1 MSGPATQ
8 ALPRHE
14 QWEVT
19 GPDPVLLVLFGA
31 IILLGLM
38 MVFSATV
45 SNDHQ
50 LAHSNFTHLLMQIL
64 FLIAGLAVCITVS
77 LFSLSSWQFYSKP
90 LLIFGFALLACVL
103 IPGIG
108 ISVNGSQRWLPLGPV
123 HMQPSELMKLV
134 MIIYTAS
141 FLVRQGERVKEFKVG
156 IVSIGLIITLM
167 AILLLLEPD
176 FGSTVVITA
185 TVIAML
191 FLGGVRITHFMLVLG
206 VGVSLFAAL
215 AMTSSYRL
223 QRILSFMDPFSDP
236 FNSGFQLVQAL
247 IAIGR
252 GEWFGVGLG
261 NSIQK
266 LFYLPHAHNDFLL
279 AVIGE
284 ELGFLGLTAV
294 LVLFALLILRIFR
307 LARLAERSGRMFE
320 ARVAQGI
327 GLLLAFQSIINIGVN
342 LGVLPTKGL
351 TLPFMSYGGSS
362 LVANCL
368 LMGVLFAIDREVR
381 QEPGGER

>member
-1 MSGPATQ
+1 MSGPVTQ
-8 ALPRHE
+8 ALPRQE

-19 GPDPVLLVLFGA
+19 GPDPVLMVLFGSIMLFGMA
-31 IILLGLM
+31 

-50 LAHSNFTHLLMQIL
+50 LAHSNFNHLLMQAMYL
-64 FLIAGLAVCITVS
+64 MVGLAVGISVS
-77 LFSLSSWQFYSKP
+77 LFSLSTWQYYSKF
-90 LLIFGFALLACVL
+90 LLFFGFLLLAIVL
-103 IPGIG
+103 IPGVG

-123 HMQPSELMKLV
+123 RMQPSEIMKLV

-141 FLVRQGERVKEFKVG
+141 FLVRQGEKVKEFKVG
-156 IVSIGLIITLM
+156 ILSMGLIVTLM
-167 AILLLLEPD
+167 ATLLLLEPD
-176 FGSTVVITA
+176 FGSTVVIAA
-185 TVIAML
+185 TVIGMM
-191 FLGGVRITHFMLVLG
+191 FLGGVRMTHFMLVLG

-215 AMTSSYRL
+215 ALTSTYRL

-284 ELGFLGLTAV
+284 ELGFLGLATV
-294 LVLFALLILRIFR
+294 IILFALLVLRIFR

-327 GLLLAFQSIINIGVN
+327 GLLLAFQAIINIGVN

>member
-1 MSGPATQ
+1 MSGTVTQ

-19 GPDPVLLVLFGA
+19 GPDPVLLALFGSIMA
-31 IILLGLM
+31 FGLI

-45 SNDHQ
+45 SNDHALASSNFKHVILQ
-50 LAHSNFTHLLMQIL
+50 LAYLVAGLCAAIAVSLLPLSFWNHYSKHLL
-64 FLIAGLAVCITVS
+64 FL
-77 LFSLSSWQFYSKP
+77 
-90 LLIFGFALLACVL
+90 GFALLLIVL

-108 ISVNGSQRWLPLGPV
+108 ISVNGSQRWLPLGPIR
-123 HMQPSELMKLV
+123 MQPSELMKLFIV
-134 MIIYTAS
+134 VYTAG
-141 FLVRQGERVKEFKVG
+141 FLVRQGERVKEFKIG
-156 IVSIGLIITLM
+156 ILSMGLVIITTGV
-167 AILLLLEPD
+167 LLLLEPD
-176 FGSTVVITA
+176 FGSTVVIAA
-185 TVIAML
+185 TVIAMM
-191 FLGGVRITHFMLVLG
+191 FLGGVKVTHFLLCLG
-206 VGVSLFAAL
+206 IGFGSFAVL
-215 AMTSSYRL
+215 AMTSPYRL
-223 QRILSFMDPFSDP
+223 QRVMSFMDPFSDP

-252 GEWFGVGLG
+252 GEWLGVGLG

-284 ELGFLGLTAV
+284 ELGFIGLLT
-294 LVLFALLILRIFR
+294 LIVLFAMLISRILR
-307 LARLAERSGRMFE
+307 LALLAERSGRMFE

-327 GLLLAFQSIINIGVN
+327 GLLLAIQAIINIGVN

-381 QEPGGER
+381 QKPGGEQ

>member
-1 MSGPATQ
+1 MSGTVTQ

-19 GPDPVLLVLFGA
+19 GPDPVLIVLFGSIMA
-31 IILLGLM
+31 FGLM

-45 SNDHQ
+45 SNDYALASSNFKHAIMQ
-50 LAHSNFTHLLMQIL
+50 LAYLVIGVCAA
-64 FLIAGLAVCITVS
+64 IAVS
-77 LFSLSSWQFYSKP
+77 LFPLSSWRYYSKH
-90 LLIFGFALLACVL
+90 LLFFGFLLLVIVL

-123 HMQPSELMKLV
+123 RMQPSELMKLI
-134 MIIYTAS
+134 MIVYTAG

-156 IVSIGLIITLM
+156 ILSMGLVIAVMGTLLM
-167 AILLLLEPD
+167 LEPD

-191 FLGGVRITHFMLVLG
+191 FLGGVKIVHFLLCLG
-206 VGVSLFAAL
+206 LGFGSFAIL
-215 AMTSSYRL
+215 AMTSPYRL
-223 QRILSFMDPFSDP
+223 QRVMSFMDPFSDP

-247 IAIGR
+247 IAVGR

-284 ELGFLGLTAV
+284 ELGFTGL
-294 LVLFALLILRIFR
+294 LVLIVLFGMLISRILR
-307 LARLAERSGRMFE
+307 LALLAERSGRMFE

-327 GLLLAFQSIINIGVN
+327 GLLLAFQTIINIGVN

-362 LVANCL
+362 LIANCL

-381 QEPGGER
+381 QNPGGEQ

>member
-1 MSGPATQ
+1 MSGTVTQ

-19 GPDPVLLVLFGA
+19 GPDPVLLALFGSIMA
-31 IILLGLM
+31 FGLM

-45 SNDHQ
+45 SNDHA
-50 LAHSNFTHLLMQIL
+50 LASSNFKHVMMQLVFLL
-64 FLIAGLAVCITVS
+64 AGLMTAIMVS
-77 LFSLSSWQFYSKP
+77 LFPLSSWQNYSKH
-90 LLIFGFALLACVL
+90 LLFLGFFLLVIVL

-123 HMQPSELMKLV
+123 RMQPSELIKLI
-134 MIIYTAS
+134 MIVYTAS
-141 FLVRQGERVKEFKVG
+141 FLVRQGERIKEFKVG
-156 IVSIGLIITLM
+156 ILSMALIIAVFGT
-167 AILLLLEPD
+167 LLLLEPD
-176 FGSTVVITA
+176 FGTTVVVTA
-185 TVIAML
+185 TVITMM
-191 FLGGVRITHFMLVLG
+191 FLGGVRVAHFLLCLG
-206 VGVSLFAAL
+206 VGVGLFAVL

-223 QRILSFMDPFSDP
+223 QRIMSFMDPFSDP

-284 ELGFLGLTAV
+284 ELGFLGLFV
-294 LVLFALLILRIFR
+294 LIVLFAMLISRVFR
-307 LARLAERSGRMFE
+307 LALLAERSGRMFA

-327 GLLLAFQSIINIGVN
+327 GLLLAFQAIINIGVN

-362 LVANCL
+362 LVANCM

-381 QEPGGER
+381 QKPGGEQ

>member
-1 MSGPATQ
+1 MNGTVTQ

-19 GPDPVLLVLFGA
+19 GPDPILLALFGSIMA
-31 IILLGLM
+31 FGLM

-45 SNDHQ
+45 SNDHALASSNFKHVMMQ
-50 LAHSNFTHLLMQIL
+50 LAY
-64 FLIAGLAVCITVS
+64 LIAGLITAIVVS
-77 LFSLSSWQFYSKP
+77 LFPLSSWRQYSKH
-90 LLIFGFALLACVL
+90 LLFLGFLLLALVL

-108 ISVNGSQRWLPLGPV
+108 ISVNGSTRWLPLGPIR
-123 HMQPSELMKLV
+123 MQPSELMKLI
-134 MIIYTAS
+134 MIIYTAG

-156 IVSIGLIITLM
+156 ILSMALVITVTGT
-167 AILLLLEPD
+167 LLLLEPD

-191 FLGGVRITHFMLVLG
+191 FLGGVRITHFLLCMG
-206 VGVSLFAAL
+206 VGVGLFAVL

-223 QRILSFMDPFSDP
+223 QRIMSFMDPFSDP

-284 ELGFLGLTAV
+284 ELGFVGL
-294 LVLFALLILRIFR
+294 LILIVLFAMLISRIFR
-307 LARLAERSGRMFE
+307 LALLAERSGRMFE

-327 GLLLAFQSIINIGVN
+327 GLLLAFQAIINIGVN

-381 QEPGGER
+381 QKPGGDQ

>member
-1 MSGPATQ
+1 MSGTVTQ

-19 GPDPVLLVLFGA
+19 GPDPVLLVLFGSIMA
-31 IILLGLM
+31 FGLM

-45 SNDHQ
+45 SNDHALASSNFNHVAMQ
-50 LAHSNFTHLLMQIL
+50 LAY
-64 FLIAGLAVCITVS
+64 LIAGVCVAIAVS
-77 LFSLSSWQFYSKP
+77 LFSLSSWQRYSKH
-90 LLIFGFALLACVL
+90 LLFLGILLLVIVL

-108 ISVNGSQRWLPLGPV
+108 ISVNGSQRWLPLGPIR
-123 HMQPSELMKLV
+123 MQPSELMKLI
-134 MIIYTAS
+134 MIVYTAG

-156 IVSIGLIITLM
+156 ILSM
-167 AILLLLEPD
+167 ALVIAVTGVLLLMEPD
-176 FGSTVVITA
+176 FGSTVVIA
-185 TVIAML
+185 VTVITMM
-191 FLGGVRITHFMLVLG
+191 FLGGVKVLHFLLCIALG
-206 VGVSLFAAL
+206 VGLFALL
-215 AMTSSYRL
+215 AVTSPYRL
-223 QRILSFMDPFSDP
+223 QRVMSFMDPFSDP

-252 GEWFGVGLG
+252 GELFGVGLG

-284 ELGFLGLTAV
+284 ELGFIGLLV
-294 LVLFALLILRIFR
+294 LIVLFAMLISRIFR
-307 LARLAERSGRMFE
+307 LALLAERSGRMFE

-327 GLLLAFQSIINIGVN
+327 GLLLAFQAIINIGVN

-362 LVANCL
+362 LIANCL

-381 QEPGGER
+381 QKPGGEQ

>member
-14 QWEVT
+14 QWEIT
-19 GPDPVLLVLFGA
+19 GPDPVLLVLFGS
-31 IILLGLM
+31 IILLGLT

-50 LAHSNFTHLLMQIL
+50 MAHSNFIHLLMQAVYL
-64 FLIAGLAVCITVS
+64 LVGLGVCITVS
-77 LFSLSSWQFYSKP
+77 LFSLSTWQFYSKP
-90 LLIFGFALLACVL
+90 LLIFGFALLAIVL
-103 IPGIG
+103 IPGVG

-123 HMQPSELMKLV
+123 RMQPSEIMKLV

-156 IVSIGLIITLM
+156 IVSMGLIITLM

-185 TVIAML
+185 TVIGML
-191 FLGGVRITHFMLVLG
+191 FLGGVRMSHFMLVLG

-215 AMTSSYRL
+215 AMTSSYRM
-223 QRILSFMDPFSDP
+223 QRILSFTDPFADP

-284 ELGFLGLTAV
+284 ELGFLGLFV
-294 LVLFALLILRIFR
+294 ILLLFALLIWRIFR

-320 ARVAQGI
+320 ARVAQGV
-327 GLLLAFQSIINIGVN
+327 GLLLAFQAIINIGVN

-381 QEPGGER
+381 QAPGGER

>member
-1 MSGPATQ
+1 MSGTVTQ

-19 GPDPVLLVLFGA
+19 GPDPILLALFGSIMA
-31 IILLGLM
+31 FGLM

-45 SNDHQ
+45 SNDHA
-50 LAHSNFTHLLMQIL
+50 LASSNFTHVVMQL
-64 FLIAGLAVCITVS
+64 VYLVAGLITAIIVS
-77 LFSLSSWQFYSKP
+77 LFPLSIWREHSKH
-90 LLIFGFALLACVL
+90 LLFFGFLMLAIVL

-108 ISVNGSQRWLPLGPV
+108 VSVNGSQRWLPLGPIR
-123 HMQPSELMKLV
+123 MQPSELMKLI
-134 MIIYTAS
+134 MIIYTAG

-156 IVSIGLIITLM
+156 ILSM
-167 AILLLLEPD
+167 ALVIAVTGTLLLLEPD

-185 TVIAML
+185 TVIAMM
-191 FLGGVRITHFMLVLG
+191 FLGGVRIAHFILCLG
-206 VGVSLFAAL
+206 VGVGLFAVL
-215 AMTSSYRL
+215 AITSPYRL
-223 QRILSFMDPFSDP
+223 QRIMSFMDPFSDP

-247 IAIGR
+247 IAVGR
-252 GEWFGVGLG
+252 GEWLGVGLG

-284 ELGFLGLTAV
+284 ELGFIGL
-294 LVLFALLILRIFR
+294 LLLIVLFAMLISRIFR
-307 LARLAERSGRMFE
+307 LAMLAERSGRMFE

-327 GLLLAFQSIINIGVN
+327 GLLLAFQAIINIGVN

-381 QEPGGER
+381 QKPGGEQ

>member
-1 MSGPATQ
+1 MSGPVTQ

-19 GPDPVLLVLFGA
+19 GPDPVLLMLFGS
-31 IILLGLM
+31 IIVFGLT

-45 SNDHQ
+45 SHDHE
-50 LAHSNFTHLLMQIL
+50 LASSNFRHVISQFL
-64 FLIAGLAVCITVS
+64 FLSVGLVTAITVS
-77 LFSLSSWQFYSKP
+77 LFSISSWQNYSKL
-90 LLIFGFALLACVL
+90 LLIGGFVLLVLVL
-103 IPGIG
+103 IPGVG
-108 ISVNGSQRWLPLGPV
+108 VSVNGSQRWLPLGPV
-123 HMQPSELMKLV
+123 RMQPSELMKLI

-141 FLVRQGERVKEFKVG
+141 FLVRHGDRVKEFKVG
-156 IVSIGLIITLM
+156 ILSIGMIILFM
-167 AILLLLEPD
+167 GVLLLLEPD

-185 TVIAML
+185 TVIGMM
-191 FLGGVRITHFMLVLG
+191 FLGGVRILHFFLCLSFG
-206 VGVSLFAAL
+206 VAVFAAL

-223 QRILSFMDPFSDP
+223 QRIMSFMDPFSDP

-284 ELGFLGLTAV
+284 ELGFVGLAV
-294 LVLFALLILRIFR
+294 LLFLFAMLISRIFR
-307 LARLAERSGRMFE
+307 LAQLAERSGRMFE

-327 GLLLAFQSIINIGVN
+327 GLLLGFQAIINIGVN
-342 LGVLPTKGL
+342 LGALPTKGL

-368 LMGVLFAIDREVR
+368 LMGVLFAIDRQVR
-381 QEPGGER
+381 QNPGGEQ

>member
-1 MSGPATQ
+1 M
-8 ALPRHE
+8 
-14 QWEVT
+14 
-19 GPDPVLLVLFGA
+19 
-31 IILLGLM
+31 LLGLT

-45 SNDHQ
+45 SNDHE
-50 LAHSNFTHLLMQIL
+50 LASSNFNHLLMQL
-64 FLIAGLAVCITVS
+64 FFLMVGLAVGISVS
-77 LFSLSSWQFYSKP
+77 LLSLSVWHYYSKL
-90 LLIFGFALLACVL
+90 LLIFGFVLLAIVL
-103 IPGIG
+103 IPGVG
-108 ISVNGSQRWLPLGPV
+108 ISVNGSQRWLPLGPIR
-123 HMQPSELMKLV
+123 MQPSEIMKLI
-134 MIIYTAS
+134 MIVYTAS
-141 FLVRQGERVKEFKVG
+141 FLVRQGDRVKEFKVG
-156 IVSIGLIITLM
+156 IVSMGLIIALM
-167 AILLLLEPD
+167 AILLLFEPD
-176 FGSTVVITA
+176 FGSTVVIAA
-185 TVIAML
+185 TVIGMM
-191 FLGGVRITHFMLVLG
+191 FLGGVRITHFMLVLA

-294 LVLFALLILRIFR
+294 IILFALLILRIFR
-307 LARLAERSGRMFE
+307 LARLAERSGRMFA

-327 GLLLAFQSIINIGVN
+327 GLLLAIQAIINIGVN

>member
-1 MSGPATQ
+1 MSGPVTQ

-19 GPDPVLLVLFGA
+19 GPDPVLLVLFGS

-50 LAHSNFTHLLMQIL
+50 MANSNFSHLLMQ
-64 FLIAGLAVCITVS
+64 FLNLIIGLIVCITVS
-77 LFSLSSWQFYSKP
+77 LFSLSSWRFYSKP
-90 LLIFGFALLACVL
+90 LLIFGFLLLAIVL

-108 ISVNGSQRWLPLGPV
+108 VSVNGSQRWLPLGPV
-123 HMQPSELMKLV
+123 RMQPSEIMKLI

-141 FLVRQGERVKEFKVG
+141 FLVRQGDRVKEFKVG
-156 IVSIGLIITLM
+156 ILSMGLIITLM

-185 TVIAML
+185 TVIGML
-191 FLGGVRITHFMLVLG
+191 FLGGVRMTHFMLVLG

-223 QRILSFMDPFSDP
+223 QRILSFTDPFSDP

-252 GEWFGVGLG
+252 GEWLGVGLG

-284 ELGFLGLTAV
+284 ELGFLGLATV
-294 LVLFALLILRIFR
+294 IILFTLLILRIFR
-307 LARLAERSGRMFE
+307 LAQLAERSGRMFE

-327 GLLLAFQSIINIGVN
+327 GLLLAFQAIINIGVN

-381 QEPGGER
+381 QEPGGDR